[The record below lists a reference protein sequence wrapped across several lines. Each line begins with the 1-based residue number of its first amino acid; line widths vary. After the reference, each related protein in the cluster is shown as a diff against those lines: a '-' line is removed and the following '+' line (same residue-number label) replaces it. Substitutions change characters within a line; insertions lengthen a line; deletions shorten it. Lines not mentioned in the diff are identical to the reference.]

1 MSLCSKMDFSL
12 LIFFYLNR
20 SNVRVCALFLVKI
33 CTIIQEAFHNFFDV
47 KDPSGLMF
55 IPSRKIAQGS
65 DGWIKK
71 EQGF

>member
-1 MSLCSKMDFSL
+1 M
-12 LIFFYLNR
+12 YL
-20 SNVRVCALFLVKI
+20 VCALFLVKV
-33 CTIIQEAFHNFFDV
+33 CAIIQVAFHNFFDV